1 MNIERNQL
9 AKYLEFI
16 NNQYTKVEMATPMQL
31 NTIMPRVKDMV
42 DAYVKLKEM
51 NYSNE
56 KVLNQ
61 IERLKQIIQNEY
73 KTNIVNIKDK
83 DRNGL
88 KQERID
94 ELIKE
99 YEKTISLLFN
109 YNKIEEG
116 Q

>member
-1 MNIERNQL
+1 MNIEANQL
-9 AKYLEFI
+9 ADYLEFI
-16 NNQYTKVEMATPMQL
+16 NNQYTKVKMATPMQI

-42 DAYVKLKEM
+42 DAYIELKEM

-88 KQERID
+88 NQEQIDRIK
-94 ELIKE
+94 KE